1 MSRSPLLILALASV
15 LVVACAPSVV
25 GSRGNPVDLQ
35 RGGSVVATPGS
46 SVYAQAVYPSGSFGL
61 TADTF
66 ADRMAVP
73 IGVDGAG
80 RRVTSAFELV
90 DVIAPEGWTW
100 RVDDAWS
107 TVRGGRPPSLEITL
121 RLDVPPG
128 ARLGG
133 QQVRGAIVALPTGVR
148 EPVTMVVQVVS
159 QR

>member
-1 MSRSPLLILALASV
+1 MVRSLLMLLALFSFLA
-15 LVVACAPSVV
+15 VACAPSVV
-25 GSRGNPVDLQ
+25 GSRGNPVDL
-35 RGGSVVATPGS
+35 RRDRSVVATPGS
-46 SVYAQAVYPSGSFGL
+46 SVYAQVVFPSGSFGL
-61 TADTF
+61 SADAF
-66 ADRMAVP
+66 ADRMAIP

-107 TVRGGRPPSLEITL
+107 AVRGGRPPSLEITL

-133 QQVRGAIVALPTGVR
+133 QQVRATIVARPTGGR
-148 EPVTMVVQVVS
+148 EPVTMVVQVVP
-159 QR
+159 RR